1 MTFRSTLDAAL
12 AAADLHEIDAI
23 CDRFE
28 SAWRAGRRPDLASF
42 LSEAPPGGLALL
54 FRDLLNLDL
63 EFRVKSGETLD
74 AQSYIQKFP
83 ELADHVDAA
92 FALRRD
98 NPSLTRLGQR
108 TDWAGGST
116 VSSLNKSDPA
126 IEASPWDQ
134 FTMGAAA
141 TPVVRGYEI
150 LDELGRGGMGIVFKA
165 HQVALNRAVALKMI
179 KSGGFASEAELLRFQ
194 NEAEAVAR
202 LDHPHIVPIYEVGR
216 HLGRHYFSM
225 KLIAGKSLDR
235 RLGDFIADFRQ
246 GAQVTAT
253 VARAVHHAH
262 QRGILHRDLKP
273 ANILLDEQGEPHVTD
288 FGLARQIE
296 GNGELSES
304 GTPVG
309 TPSYMAPEQ
318 ASGDKGAQSTAT
330 DVYGLGTILYAL
342 LAGRAPFAGTTVH
355 ETLDKVRNSSPELP
369 SRVNKRVP
377 RDLEIICLKCLEK
390 EPNRRYPS
398 ALALAEDLER
408 WLDGMPILARPVGS
422 LTRAVMWCRRNKA
435 LASLAALLML
445 ALVGGLAGVTWKWRE
460 ADHERAKNEAVIE
473 LLNQGLLAQAS
484 LELDPLEK
492 NLSVRELLDRTAA
505 RLGGWLQDQPET
517 EAKIRETIGGAYL
530 SLARY
535 EPAEKHLRA
544 ATQLDTQLY
553 GPKHRETLRAN
564 NLLASLFDQ
573 TNRGGEAEQLL
584 RQNLDDCRI
593 QLGRDDRV
601 TLDAAERLGT
611 ILWHVG
617 KGDEAEAV
625 LRTNVNDRSRVLTPE
640 HPETLRSTY
649 LLSRLLRERRQF
661 ADAENFAYRF
671 AQSVKCSLGANHPDN
686 VVALT
691 NQADVLRDQG
701 KLAAAEPIYHQA
713 AVEAERIRGAE
724 DPSTVAAKNDH
735 ARVLSEMAQRPAG
748 Q

>member
-1 MTFRSTLDAAL
+1 M
-12 AAADLHEIDAI
+12 
-23 CDRFE
+23 
-28 SAWRAGRRPDLASF
+28 
-42 LSEAPPGGLALL
+42 
-54 FRDLLNLDL
+54 
-63 EFRVKSGETLD
+63 
-74 AQSYIQKFP
+74 
-83 ELADHVDAA
+83 
-92 FALRRD
+92 
-98 NPSLTRLGQR
+98 
-108 TDWAGGST
+108 
-116 VSSLNKSDPA
+116 
-126 IEASPWDQ
+126 
-134 FTMGAAA
+134 
-141 TPVVRGYEI
+141 RGYEI

-179 KSGGFASEAELLRFQ
+179 KSGGFASEAELQRFQ

-246 GAQVTAT
+246 GARVMAT

-273 ANILLDEQGEPHVTD
+273 ANILLDEQCEPHVTD

-318 ASGDKGAQSTAT
+318 ASGDKGALSTAT

-505 RLGGWLQDQPET
+505 QP
-517 EAKIRETIGGAYL
+517 R
-530 SLARY
+530 R
-535 EPAEKHLRA
+535 
-544 ATQLDTQLY
+544 
-553 GPKHRETLRAN
+553 
-564 NLLASLFDQ
+564 LAS
-573 TNRGGEAEQLL
+573 
-584 RQNLDDCRI
+584 
-593 QLGRDDRV
+593 
-601 TLDAAERLGT
+601 
-611 ILWHVG
+611 
-617 KGDEAEAV
+617 
-625 LRTNVNDRSRVLTPE
+625 
-640 HPETLRSTY
+640 
-649 LLSRLLRERRQF
+649 
-661 ADAENFAYRF
+661 
-671 AQSVKCSLGANHPDN
+671 
-686 VVALT
+686 
-691 NQADVLRDQG
+691 
-701 KLAAAEPIYHQA
+701 
-713 AVEAERIRGAE
+713 
-724 DPSTVAAKNDH
+724 
-735 ARVLSEMAQRPAG
+735 RPAG
-748 Q
+748 DRGQDP